1 VDAFEEYD
9 FRARVT
15 LAAGVGVELMMSVV
29 DDDSDRQW
37 QLPVPS
43 TADKPRRMPTMRDVA
58 TDVVIRQLLEQR
70 VDTQAPRAMIAE
82 KAVDLIT
89 GRERYSSTQMGT
101 IGADWPGRIPHLQR
115 PYKPSNAT
123 SPKGIRV
130 AQ

>member
-1 VDAFEEYD
+1 
-9 FRARVT
+9 
-15 LAAGVGVELMMSVV
+15 VGVEMMMSVV
-29 DDDSDRQW
+29 DDDSNRQW

-70 VDTQAPRAMIAE
+70 VDTQAPRAIIAE
-82 KAVDLIT
+82 MAVDLIT

-101 IGADWPGRIPHLQR
+101 IGADGPGRIPHLQR
-115 PYKPSNAT
+115 PHKPSNAT

-130 AQ
+130 TQ